1 MKIEANE
8 LTKQLSSSEAR
19 VRALEIAATPPSSL
33 SEVSSGEPTRNRH
46 KRTETALSPKTPTIG
61 KRPNLRSTPS
71 TVTTAL
77 TTEEDNNQDS
87 DASSATY
94 SGAAFPNIDPVSA
107 DVLDKLTLADVRNL
121 LQQAEEAGRQRL
133 LTQQAEEG
141 RQRLLMQ
148 QAEEGRQRLLMQQA
162 EEGRQLLLM
171 QQAEEGRQLLL
182 MKQAE
187 EGRQR
192 LLMQQAEE
200 GRQLLLMK
208 QVEEERQ
215 RREEQEA
222 SEMVRYRQQMNDE
235 HQKMQQQRQYS
246 NQSNPS
252 MIDQLHRQRHI
263 TSTSF
268 PLHTRHPP
276 HSNPQWE
283 AGASG
288 GRGVTNGGSL
298 AYADDNNYH
307 DSYNGSVATE
317 DHSHYYTNT
326 EAVYHP
332 HGLGRGRGQAYA
344 LPSSH
349 PHSNPPSGRGRA
361 TGGGGGHSAAPRGGS
376 GYYGEGWVAGTG
388 GGEYYNHQNN
398 QY

>member
-71 TVTTAL
+71 TATTAL
-77 TTEEDNNQDS
+77 TTEEDNNHDS

-133 LTQQAEEG
+133 LTQ
-141 RQRLLMQ
+141 
-148 QAEEGRQRLLMQQA
+148 
-162 EEGRQLLLM
+162 
-171 QQAEEGRQLLL
+171 
-182 MKQAE
+182 QAE